1 MSGAF
6 SQRLQDS
13 ILKESNSFDW
23 IEKGRKGGA
32 STFKPASYLE
42 EGEDLAYESQLPS
55 DAFEEGGN
63 SMPSFQ
69 ASSVWNGYR

>member
-42 EGEDLAYESQLPS
+42 EGEDLAYESQ
-55 DAFEEGGN
+55 
-63 SMPSFQ
+63 
-69 ASSVWNGYR
+69 